1 MGIKFNIGIIILIN
15 NAKGISNN
23 EKTIK
28 NTVPSIKPSMDC
40 PNMNLE
46 NLLFV
51 SCKIYIIIAFFVLL
65 V

>member
-28 NTVPSIKPSMDC
+28 NTVSSIKPSMDC
-40 PNMNLE
+40 PNMNL
-46 NLLFV
+46 V
-51 SCKIYIIIAFFVLL
+51 SGVVIR
-65 V
+65 